1 MRQEIGELS
10 RIHNT
15 ALHKT
20 AKIRAKMARG
30 ETAAHLC
37 LDVGFA
43 FDLLDGALAESEA
56 AGLGGAALL
65 E

>member
-1 MRQEIGELS
+1 
-10 RIHNT
+10 
-15 ALHKT
+15 
-20 AKIRAKMARG
+20 MARG

-56 AGLGGAALL
+56 AGLGGVALL
-65 E
+65 G